1 MKIAILT
8 QPLHNNYGGIL
19 QCYALQTVLEGMGH
33 QVTVINRRW
42 ARPGMKLLAMRFASL
57 AKCMVRKCLMGRRDI
72 ALCNPW
78 AENYSIRKLSDSAMK
93 RNSEMKRF
101 INEYIHSTKPLRS
114 SEELRNFFTSNTFDC
129 IVVGSDQVWRE
140 IYSPCIEDFFLGFL
154 PEDNNTLKITYAA
167 SFGTVDSPISDEHLA
182 NCIGLS
188 GRFSAISVREQS
200 GVEIMKN
207 IFGHESKLVLDP
219 TLLLTAKQ
227 YTFPLSQCP
236 KGGLVSYILDET
248 EKKGAVLQAVANAT
262 QLKQSKIRVMATKYD
277 DNSAIFPSIEEWLSE
292 FAAAD
297 FIVTDSFHGCVFSI
311 LNHKP
316 FIAIANKDRGLERFT
331 SLLGTFGLT
340 DRLVFDFNEFK
351 QKECQLLQP
360 INYKQVECRKQE
372 LVRESKDFLED
383 AIHRKVL

>member
-1 MKIAILT
+1 MRIAILT

-57 AKCMVRKCLMGRRDI
+57 AKCMVRRCSLGHKDI
-72 ALCNPW
+72 ALMSPW
-78 AENYSIRKLSDSAMK
+78 AEDYNIHKPSEAEEKRRTEIR
-93 RNSEMKRF
+93 RF
-101 INEYIHSTKPLRS
+101 IKEYIHLTKPLRS
-114 SEELRNFFTSNTFDC
+114 SEELRGYFTSNTFDC

-167 SFGTVDSPISDEHLA
+167 SFGTADSPISDEHLA
-182 NCIGLS
+182 NCVGLS

-200 GVEIMKN
+200 GVETMKN

-227 YTFPLSQCP
+227 YIFPLSQCP

-248 EKKGAVLQAVANAT
+248 EEKGAVLQAVADAT
-262 QLKQSKIRVMATKYD
+262 QLKQSKLRVMTTKYD

-311 LNHKP
+311 INHKP
-316 FIAIANKDRGLERFT
+316 FIAIANRDRGLERFT

-351 QKECQLLQP
+351 QKESQLLLP
-360 INYKQVECRKQE
+360 INYKQVDCKKQE
-372 LVRESKDFLED
+372 LIRESKDFLDD

>member
-154 PEDNNTLKITYAA
+154 PEDDKRLKITYAA
-167 SFGTVDSPISDEHLA
+167 SFGTADTPISEEHLK
-182 NCIGLS
+182 NCIPLAK
-188 GRFSAISVREQS
+188 RFSSISVRERS
-200 GVEIMKN
+200 GVEIMKDT
-207 IFGHESKLVLDP
+207 FGLDATLHLDP
-219 TLLLTAKQ
+219 TLLLSAGQ
-227 YTFPLSQCP
+227 YKFPVKNVE
-236 KGGLVSYILDET
+236 KGCLVSYILDET
-248 EKKGAVLQAVANAT
+248 ADKDAILQDVSEALNLKNKKLRLNTPSQDDDVVL
-262 QLKQSKIRVMATKYD
+262 
-277 DNSAIFPSIEEWLSE
+277 PSIEEWLSS
-292 FAAAD
+292 FANAD
-297 FIVTDSFHGCVFSI
+297 FVVTDSFHGCVFSI
-311 LNHKP
+311 IYHKP

-340 DRLVFDFNEFK
+340 DRLIFGHEDFICK
-351 QKECQLLQP
+351 KILLLQS
-360 INYKQVECRKQE
+360 IDYTTVNNKLHEIKQE
-372 LVRESKDFLED
+372 CVDYLKNL
-383 AIHRKVL
+383 L

>member
-154 PEDNNTLKITYAA
+154 PEDDKRLKITYAA
-167 SFGTVDSPISDEHLA
+167 SFGTADTPISEEHLK
-182 NCIGLS
+182 NCIPLAK
-188 GRFSAISVREQS
+188 RFSSISVRERS
-200 GVEIMKN
+200 GVEIMKDT
-207 IFGHESKLVLDP
+207 FGLDATLHLDP
-219 TLLLTAKQ
+219 TLLLSAGQ
-227 YTFPLSQCP
+227 YKFPVKNVE
-236 KGGLVSYILDET
+236 KGCLVSYILDET
-248 EKKGAVLQAVANAT
+248 ADKDAILQDVSEALNLKNKKLRLNTPSQDDDVVL
-262 QLKQSKIRVMATKYD
+262 
-277 DNSAIFPSIEEWLSE
+277 PSIEEWLSS
-292 FAAAD
+292 FANAD
-297 FIVTDSFHGCVFSI
+297 FVVTDSFHGCVFSI
-311 LNHKP
+311 INHKP
-316 FIAIANKDRGLERFT
+316 FIAIANRDRGLERFT

-340 DRLVFDFNEFK
+340 DRLIFGHEDFICK
-351 QKECQLLQP
+351 KILLLQS
-360 INYKQVECRKQE
+360 IDYTTVNNKLHEIKQE
-372 LVRESKDFLED
+372 CVDYLKNL
-383 AIHRKVL
+383 L

>member
-1 MKIAILT
+1 
-8 QPLHNNYGGIL
+8 
-19 QCYALQTVLEGMGH
+19 
-33 QVTVINRRW
+33 
-42 ARPGMKLLAMRFASL
+42 
-57 AKCMVRKCLMGRRDI
+57 MGRRDI

-167 SFGTVDSPISDEHLA
+167 SFGTADSPISDEHLA

-248 EKKGAVLQAVANAT
+248 EEKDAVLQAVANAT

-277 DNSAIFPSIEEWLSE
+277 DNSAISPSIEEWLSE

-360 INYKQVECRKQE
+360 INYKQVDCRKQE
-372 LVRESKDFLED
+372 LVRESKDFLDD
-383 AIHRKVL
+383 AIHREVL